1 MKSRKEVAEKA
12 SQLIEEFSQ
21 AYSPRDPRMDAAIKK
36 VQDQLAARQVAP
48 QTIIGKFMHARYQV
62 ILVQKLH
69 VSQEE
74 ADILKQMEK
83 LARTRTLLPFKRYDP
98 W

>member
-12 SQLIEEFSQ
+12 RQLIEEFGQ
-21 AYSPRDPRMDAAIKK
+21 VYSPRDPRMDAAVKK
-36 VQDQLAARQVAP
+36 VKDQLAARQVSP

-83 LARTRTLLPFKRYDP
+83 LSRARTLLPFKRYDP